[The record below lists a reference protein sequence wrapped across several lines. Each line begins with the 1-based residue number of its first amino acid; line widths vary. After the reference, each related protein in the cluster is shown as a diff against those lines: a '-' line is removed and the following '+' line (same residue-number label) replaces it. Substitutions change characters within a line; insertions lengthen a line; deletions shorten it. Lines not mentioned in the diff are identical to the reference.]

1 MPCCWE
7 RYLPTPFRVN
17 APVRDPSIAR
27 ARALARLLD
36 TAIRIPGTNIR
47 FGLDPIIGLVP
58 GLGDIASAMLSG
70 YIVLSGIRLGAS
82 RSIVARMIGNIAIDT
97 LVGSVPV
104 LGDLFDASW
113 KSNERNVALL
123 ERHLDVGPRG
133 RTRNRLVAIAG
144 AALLALIA
152 AAGVA
157 LTVVVVR
164 FLVDAFRR

>member
-17 APVRDPSIAR
+17 PPVRDPSIAR

-82 RSIVARMIGNIAIDT
+82 RSIVDK
-97 LVGSVPV
+97 SVR
-104 LGDLFDASW
+104 S
-113 KSNERNVALL
+113 STN
-123 ERHLDVGPRG
+123 GP
-133 RTRNRLVAIAG
+133 
-144 AALLALIA
+144 
-152 AAGVA
+152 
-157 LTVVVVR
+157 
-164 FLVDAFRR
+164 